1 LTYCLEFNLAT
12 KTYKMLTGEKI
23 MRIMLIH
30 GQGRSPLSM
39 GLLGWRLSRQQ
50 YTVHYFGYA
59 SYFQMFEDI
68 VARFVRAIRDDIGN
82 EPYAIVSHSLGGIV
96 ARAVLPELADNPPR
110 HLVMLAPPN
119 QPARIA
125 KLMRSNAL
133 YRWITWDCGQKLADD
148 DFYAGLPVPAVPTT
162 IIAGTKP
169 VGGIWQHTIFGREA
183 EVNDGILS
191 VDETQLGDVV
201 EVIAVPSRHGF
212 IMNSKEVAETV
223 LQILSNVPQ

>member
-1 LTYCLEFNLAT
+1 MN
-12 KTYKMLTGEKI
+12 I
-23 MRIMLIH
+23 ILIH

-39 GLLGWRLSRQQ
+39 GLLGWRLSRQW

-59 SYFQMFEDI
+59 SYFQMFDDI
-68 VARFVRAIRDDIGN
+68 VARFVRTIRNDIGD
-82 EPYAIVSHSLGGIV
+82 EPYAIISHSLGGIV
-96 ARAVLPELADNPPR
+96 ARAALPALTENLPR

-125 KLMRSNAL
+125 KLMRSNAV

-148 DFYAGLPVPAVPTT
+148 DFYANLPIPAVPTT

-169 VGGIWQHTIFGREA
+169 VGGVWQQTIFGREA

-191 VDETQLGDVV
+191 VRETQLADAF
-201 EVIAVPSRHGF
+201 EVISVSSRHGF
-212 IMNSKEVAETV
+212 IMNSKEVADIVMVV
-223 LQILSNVPQ
+223 LRNGYYQRQEAG

>member
-1 LTYCLEFNLAT
+1 
-12 KTYKMLTGEKI
+12 M
-23 MRIMLIH
+23 MHIMLIH

-39 GLLGWRLSRQQ
+39 GALGWRLSRQK
-50 YTVHYFGYA
+50 YAIHYFGYA
-59 SYFQMFEDI
+59 SYFQMFDDI

-96 ARAVLPELADNPPR
+96 AKRQLPALADSSPV

-125 KLMRSNAL
+125 KLMRSNAV

-148 DFYAGLPVPAVPTT
+148 DFYTSLPVPAVPTT

-169 VGGIWQHTIFGREA
+169 VDGVWQKAIFGRDA
-183 EVNDGILS
+183 IVNDGILS
-191 VDETQLGDVV
+191 VAETQLGDAF

-212 IMNSKEVAETV
+212 IMNSKEVAEIV
-223 LQILSNVPQ
+223 LQVLADGHQQQ